1 MRKKLLVGG
10 GLIAALVVVALAVL
24 LLVDFDSPSLGKAV
38 LEQVSARTGL
48 KIEADGFRLSLLRGL
63 RMEGV
68 RVASVSP
75 SGKLTLQAK
84 GFLAEHRL
92 LPLLRGRVK
101 IDRIVIYEPRIEL
114 VTPPKKALRRA
125 ALPKPVWKETPP
137 ATPAA
142 NPEAAASSAGQAAS
156 GPALA
161 VDSIRLQN
169 GTLAARTEG
178 APAPDVEIRG
188 LDVDLRDL
196 ALADAPTAIQGL
208 RAGGDLHTG
217 EILLGG
223 VQATEGS
230 GKLRLAD
237 GHFILE
243 NFGLK
248 LPQGRFLLGQ
258 LDADLNRDPF
268 AYRLNLGVDP
278 LDTNAV
284 LAAGPGGGFGPGV
297 VRFAATGSGTET
309 LDMDG
314 EGTLALAAGR
324 LPGSPLFT
332 AIETVLGRSDVK
344 GSAYQPVTIP
354 FQVRANRLHL
364 SPFEVRT
371 SLLALGISGWAD
383 LAGPVD
389 LRIAVRAPRD
399 AVALARVPPQVLDL
413 VDDGGWVTV
422 PLRVLGTPQSPR
434 VTADSDALRDMT
446 GRAVRTVV
454 REQVKKGVSRV
465 LGKLFGN
472 R

>member
-1 MRKKLLVGG
+1 
-10 GLIAALVVVALAVL
+10 VALAVL
-24 LLVDFDSPSLGKAV
+24 LLVDFDSPQLGKAV
-38 LEQVSARTGL
+38 LDQVSAQTGL
-48 KIEADGFRLSLLRGL
+48 KVEADGFRLNLVRGL
-63 RMEGV
+63 RMDGV

-75 SGKLTLQAK
+75 SGRLILQAQ

-92 LPLLRGRVK
+92 LPLLRGRVQ

-114 VTPPKKALRRA
+114 VTPPKKALTRA
-125 ALPKPVWKETPP
+125 ALPKPVWDAKPQ
-137 ATPAA
+137 AA
-142 NPEAAASSAGQAAS
+142 KGIQEAAETAS

-161 VDSIRLQN
+161 VDSIRLQG
-169 GTLAARTEG
+169 GTLAVRTEG

-188 LDVDLRDL
+188 LDVELRDL

-208 RAGGDLHTG
+208 RADGDLRTG

-223 VQATEGS
+223 VKATEGN

-237 GHFILE
+237 GHFSLE

-258 LDADLNRDPF
+258 FDADLNRDPF
-268 AYRLNLGVDP
+268 AYRLALSVDP

-284 LAAGPGGGFGPGV
+284 LVAGPGGGFGPGV

-324 LPGSPLFT
+324 LPGSPMFT
-332 AIETVLGRSDVK
+332 AIEAVLGRADVR

-354 FQVRANRLHL
+354 FQMRANRLHL

-371 SLLALGISGWAD
+371 SLLSLGVSGWAD

-399 AVALARVPPQVLDL
+399 AVALARVPPEVLDL

-434 VTADSDALRDMT
+434 VTADGEALREMS

-454 REQVKKGVSRV
+454 RQQVEKGMNRV

>member
-48 KIEADGFRLSLLRGL
+48 KIEADGFRLNLVRGL
-63 RMEGV
+63 RMDGV

-75 SGKLTLQAK
+75 SGTLTLQAK

-101 IDRIVIYEPRIEL
+101 IDRIVIDEPRIEL

-125 ALPKPVWKETPP
+125 ALPKPVWKETPS
-137 ATPAA
+137 AA
-142 NPEAAASSAGQAAS
+142 PHQEPGAQPDN

-169 GTLAARTEG
+169 GTLATRTEG
-178 APAPDVEIRG
+178 APAPDVEIHG

-208 RAGGDLHTG
+208 RAGGDLRTG
-217 EILLGG
+217 EIVLGG
-223 VQATEGS
+223 VKATEGN
-230 GKLRLAD
+230 GKLRLAA

-258 LDADLNRDPF
+258 FDADLNRDPF

-284 LAAGPGGGFGPGV
+284 LAAGSEGGFGPGV
-297 VRFAATGSGTET
+297 VRFAAAGSGTET
-309 LDMDG
+309 LDMEG

-324 LPGSPLFT
+324 LPGSPLFN
-332 AIETVLGRSDVK
+332 AIETVLGRSDIK

-371 SLLALGISGWAD
+371 SLLALGVSGWAD

-399 AVALARVPPQVLDL
+399 AVALARVAPQVLDL

-422 PLRVLGTPQSPR
+422 PLRVTGTPQSPS
-434 VTADSDALRDMT
+434 VSADGDAVREMT

-454 REQVKKGVSRV
+454 RQQVERGVSRV
-465 LGKLFGN
+465 LGKLFG
-472 R
+472 RR

>member
-1 MRKKLLVGG
+1 MRKKAWIGG
-10 GLIAALVVVALAVL
+10 GLAALAGVATSVL
-24 LLVDFDSPSLGKAV
+24 GFVDFDSPRLGKAV
-38 LEQVSARTGL
+38 LQRVSAKTGL
-48 KIEADGFRLSLLRGL
+48 RVEADRFRFNLARGL

-68 RVASVSP
+68 RVASESP
-75 SGKLTLQAK
+75 GGKLTLRAE

-92 LPLLRGRVK
+92 LPLLRGRVE
-101 IDRIVIYEPRIEL
+101 IDRIAIHEPHIEL
-114 VTPPKKALRRA
+114 VTPPKKAVNRA
-125 ALPKPVWKETPP
+125 PLPKPAWDARPP
-137 ATPAA
+137 AAA
-142 NPEAAASSAGQAAS
+142 GAGAEAVPEAGAQPES

-161 VDSIRLQN
+161 VDCIQLSG
-169 GTLAARTEG
+169 GTLAVRTEG

-188 LDVDLRDL
+188 LEAELRDL

-208 RAGGDLHTG
+208 RAGGDLRTG

-223 VQATEGS
+223 LRATDGS

-237 GHFILE
+237 GHFLLE
-243 NFGLK
+243 DFGLN

-268 AYRLNLGVDP
+268 AYRLNLSVDP

-297 VRFAATGSGTET
+297 VRFAATGSGAET
-309 LDMDG
+309 LDMEG
-314 EGTLALAAGR
+314 EGTLELAAGR
-324 LPGSPLFT
+324 LPGSPVFT
-332 AIETVLGRSDVK
+332 AIENLLGRAALH

-354 FQVRANRLHL
+354 FHVRENRLHL
-364 SPFEVRT
+364 APFEMRT

-383 LAGPVD
+383 LSGPLD

-399 AVALARVPPQVLDL
+399 AMAAARVPARLLDL
-413 VDDGGWVTV
+413 VDNGGWVTI
-422 PLRVLGTPQSPR
+422 PLRVVGTPESPR
-434 VTADSDALRDMT
+434 VTADGGALLEQ
-446 GRAVRTVV
+446 GGQIARAVVKQ
-454 REQVKKGVSRV
+454 QVEKGVGKL

>member
-10 GLIAALVVVALAVL
+10 GLAAALVVVALAVL

-38 LEQVSARTGL
+38 LEQVSAQTGL
-48 KIEADGFRLSLLRGL
+48 KIEADGFRLNLVRGL
-63 RMEGV
+63 RMDGV

-114 VTPPKKALRRA
+114 VTPPRKALTRA
-125 ALPKPVWKETPP
+125 ALAKPVWKGTPP
-137 ATPAA
+137 AAPAT
-142 NPEAAASSAGQAAS
+142 NPQATAQSAD

-161 VDSIRLQN
+161 VDSIRLRN
-169 GTLAARTEG
+169 GTLATRTDG

-208 RAGGDLHTG
+208 RAGGDLRTG
-217 EILLGG
+217 EIVLGG
-223 VQATEGS
+223 VKATEGS

-243 NFGLK
+243 NFALK

-258 LDADLNRDPF
+258 FDADLNRDPF
-268 AYRLNLGVDP
+268 AYRLDLGVDP
-278 LDTNAV
+278 LDANAV

-332 AIETVLGRSDVK
+332 AIETVLGRADVK
-344 GSAYQPVTIP
+344 GSAYQAVTIP

-371 SLLALGISGWAD
+371 SLLSLGVSGWAD
-383 LAGPVD
+383 LAGPMD
-389 LRIAVRAPRD
+389 LRVAVRAPRD
-399 AVALARVPPQVLDL
+399 AVALARVAPQVLDL

-422 PLRVLGTPQSPR
+422 PLRVTGTPQSPR
-434 VTADSDALRDMT
+434 VTADGDALREMT
-446 GRAVRTVV
+446 GRAVRTVM
-454 REQVKKGVSRV
+454 REEVKRGVSRV

>member
-1 MRKKLLVGG
+1 MRKKLLAGG
-10 GLIAALVVVALAVL
+10 GLIAALLVVALAVL

-38 LEQVSARTGL
+38 LEQVSAQTGL
-48 KIEADGFRLSLLRGL
+48 KIEADGFRLNLVRGL

-114 VTPPKKALRRA
+114 VTPPKKALTRT
-125 ALPKPVWKETPP
+125 ALPKPVWKEKP
-137 ATPAA
+137 AAPAA
-142 NPEAAASSAGQAAS
+142 NPEAAASSASQAAN

-169 GTLAARTEG
+169 GTLATRTEG

-223 VQATEGS
+223 VKATEGS
-230 GKLRLAD
+230 GRLRLAD

-243 NFGLK
+243 NFALK

-258 LDADLNRDPF
+258 FDADLNRDPF

-284 LAAGPGGGFGPGV
+284 LAAGSGGGFGPGV
-297 VRFAATGSGTET
+297 VRFAATGSGTEA

-332 AIETVLGRSDVK
+332 GIETVLGRAALQ
-344 GSAYQPVTIP
+344 GSAYQAVSIP
-354 FQVRANRLHL
+354 FQVRANRLLL

-371 SLLALGISGWAD
+371 SLLALGVSGWAD

-389 LRIAVRAPRD
+389 LRVAVRAPRD

-434 VTADSDALRDMT
+434 VTADGDALREMT
-446 GRAVRTVV
+446 GRAVRTAV
-454 REQVKKGVSRV
+454 REQVKRGVSRV

>member
-1 MRKKLLVGG
+1 MRKKLWVGG
-10 GLIAALVVVALAVL
+10 GLIAALLVVALAVL
-24 LLVDFDSPSLGKAV
+24 LLVDFDSPRLGRAV
-38 LEQVSARTGL
+38 LEQVSAQTGL
-48 KIEADGFRLSLLRGL
+48 QVEADGFRLNLVRGL

-68 RVASVSP
+68 RVASQSL
-75 SGKLTLQAK
+75 SGRLTLRAQ

-114 VTPPKKALRRA
+114 VTPPKKALTRGP
-125 ALPKPVWKETPP
+125 LPKPVWKEKPP
-137 ATPAA
+137 ATPR
-142 NPEAAASSAGQAAS
+142 PSQEAEAQPAD

-161 VDSIRLQN
+161 VDSIRLQG
-169 GTLAARTEG
+169 GTLAVRTEG
-178 APAPDVEIRG
+178 APAPDVEIHG
-188 LDVDLRDL
+188 LDVELRGL
-196 ALADAPTAIQGL
+196 ALADAPSAIQGL
-208 RAGGDLHTG
+208 RAGGDLRTG

-223 VQATEGS
+223 MKATEGS
-230 GKLRLAD
+230 GRLRLAD

-258 LDADLNRDPF
+258 FDADLNRDPF
-268 AYRLNLGVDP
+268 AYRLALGVDP

-284 LAAGPGGGFGPGV
+284 LVAGPGGGFGPGV

-324 LPGSPLFT
+324 LPGSPLFS
-332 AIETVLGRSDVK
+332 AIETVLGRASLQ
-344 GSAYQPVTIP
+344 GSAYQPATIP

-383 LAGPVD
+383 LDGPVD

-399 AVALARVPPQVLDL
+399 AVALARIPSQYLDL
-413 VDDGGWVTV
+413 VDDSGWVTV
-422 PLRVLGTPQSPR
+422 PLRVTGTPQSPR
-434 VTADSDALRDMT
+434 VTADGDALREMG
-446 GRAVRTVV
+446 GRAVRAVV
-454 REQVKKGVSRV
+454 RRQVEKGVSRV

-472 R
+472 H

>member
-10 GLIAALVVVALAVL
+10 GLIAALLVVALAVL

-38 LEQVSARTGL
+38 LEQVSAQTGL
-48 KIEADGFRLSLLRGL
+48 QIEADGFRLNLVRGL

-75 SGKLTLQAK
+75 GGKLTLQAR

-114 VTPPKKALRRA
+114 VTPPRKALTRS
-125 ALPKPVWKETPP
+125 ALPRPVWKETPP
-137 ATPAA
+137 AAPAP
-142 NPEAAASSAGQAAS
+142 NPQATAQPAD

-161 VDSIRLQN
+161 VDSIRLKG

-223 VQATEGS
+223 VKATEGS
-230 GKLRLAD
+230 GRLRLAD

-243 NFGLK
+243 NFALK

-258 LDADLNRDPF
+258 FDADLNRDPF
-268 AYRLNLGVDP
+268 AYRLSLSVDP

-284 LAAGPGGGFGPGV
+284 LAAGPGGGLGPGV

-332 AIETVLGRSDVK
+332 AIETVLGRGDIK

-389 LRIAVRAPRD
+389 LRVAVRAPRD

-434 VTADSDALRDMT
+434 VTADGDALREMT

-454 REQVKKGVSRV
+454 REQVKRGVSRV

-472 R
+472 H

>member
-48 KIEADGFRLSLLRGL
+48 KIEADGFRLNLVRGL
-63 RMEGV
+63 RMDGV

-75 SGKLTLQAK
+75 SGTLTLQAK

-101 IDRIVIYEPRIEL
+101 IDRIVIDEPRIEL

-125 ALPKPVWKETPP
+125 ALPKPVWKETPSAAP
-137 ATPAA
+137 APHQEPGAQPD
-142 NPEAAASSAGQAAS
+142 N

-169 GTLAARTEG
+169 GTLATRTEG
-178 APAPDVEIRG
+178 APAPDVEIHG

-208 RAGGDLHTG
+208 RAGGDLRTG
-217 EILLGG
+217 EIVLGG
-223 VQATEGS
+223 VKATEGS

-258 LDADLNRDPF
+258 FDADLNRDPF
-268 AYRLNLGVDP
+268 AYRLNLDVDP
-278 LDTNAV
+278 LDTNAL
-284 LAAGPGGGFGPGV
+284 LAAGSEGGFGPGV
-297 VRFAATGSGTET
+297 VRFAAAGSGTET

-324 LPGSPLFT
+324 LPGSPLFN
-332 AIETVLGRSDVK
+332 AIETVLGRSDIK

-371 SLLALGISGWAD
+371 SLLALGVSGWAD

-399 AVALARVPPQVLDL
+399 AVALARVAPQVLDL

-422 PLRVLGTPQSPR
+422 PLRVTGTPQSPS
-434 VTADSDALRDMT
+434 VSADGDAVREMT

-454 REQVKKGVSRV
+454 RQQVEKGVSRV
-465 LGKLFGN
+465 LGKLFG
-472 R
+472 RR

>member
-1 MRKKLLVGG
+1 MRKKLWLGG
-10 GLIAALVVVALAVL
+10 GTLAALLVVALAVL
-24 LLVDFDSPSLGKAV
+24 LLVDFDSPQLGRAL
-38 LEQVSARTGL
+38 LEQVSAQTGL
-48 KIEADGFRLSLLRGL
+48 KVEADGFRLNLVRGL
-63 RMEGV
+63 RLDGV
-68 RVASVSP
+68 RVASESP
-75 SGKLTLQAK
+75 NGRLTLQAK

-114 VTPPKKALRRA
+114 VTPPKKAVTRA
-125 ALPKPVWKETPP
+125 ALSKPAWKP
-137 ATPAA
+137 AGVAVS
-142 NPEAAASSAGQAAS
+142 PEAGPQPAD

-161 VDSIRLQN
+161 VDSIRLRG
-169 GTLAARTEG
+169 GTLATRTEG
-178 APAPDVEIRG
+178 SPAPDVEIRG
-188 LDVDLRDL
+188 LDVELRDL

-208 RAGGDLHTG
+208 RAAGDLHTG
-217 EILLGG
+217 EIVLGG
-223 VQATEGS
+223 VKATEGS

-258 LDADLNRDPF
+258 FDADLNRDPF
-268 AYRLNLGVDP
+268 AYRLALSVDP

-297 VRFAATGSGTET
+297 VRLAATGSGTET

-332 AIETVLGRSDVK
+332 GIETVLGRAALQ
-344 GSAYQPVTIP
+344 GSAYQPVSIP
-354 FQVRANRLHL
+354 FHIRANRLHL

-383 LAGPVD
+383 LAGPID

-413 VDDGGWVTV
+413 VDNSGWVTV
-422 PLRVLGTPQSPR
+422 PLHVTGTPQSPR
-434 VTADSDALRDMT
+434 VTADSEGLREM
-446 GRAVRTVV
+446 GRHAVATAVRQ
-454 REQVKKGVSRV
+454 QVEKGVGKA